1 MLRSV
6 SDRGTGPIFLDEL
19 DCRGTEDNLLECN
32 AFTDLGLSTC
42 DHSQDVGVRCRGRYC
57 YGKSRHF
64 IYADLLT

>member
-42 DHSQDVGVRCRGRYC
+42 DHSQDVGARCRGRYAMIRV
-57 YGKSRHF
+57 GI